1 MILQGS
7 ARSRDDLDMERA
19 LRPRLNAPDVV
30 RSTLSHKDFKYN
42 ENTIDSILGTP
53 NKILIP
59 ERYIPEQVS
68 YLITVINLWKS
79 YFSKLLVLTDPEIS
93 NTFPAKCIN

>member
-1 MILQGS
+1 M
-7 ARSRDDLDMERA
+7 
-19 LRPRLNAPDVV
+19 
-30 RSTLSHKDFKYN
+30 SHKDFKYN

-68 YLITVINLWKS
+68 YLITVIICGNHSCPSCLS
-79 YFSKLLVLTDPEIS
+79 
-93 NTFPAKCIN
+93 